1 MSGLEISANAPSKT
15 TTSKTSKTNDLAKKF
30 ELGKPTFKGTREQNI
45 EKMARSWKLAYPQ
58 ANEGDLKRFIRK
70 LYKVCKQLKIT
81 QTNDGKLDPRYA
93 TKEDQI
99 VDEMLAVFANE
110 SELNPNKI
118 KKSPKDT
125 YRGVF
130 QLGDKTFAEMKKHNP
145 ATRPFGKTLEQQLD
159 NLVDYFKYNHDIF
172 GMPDGLRLNA
182 KRAAT
187 MIKFPKAW
195 HYNETVGGKKSQDWW
210 ELKNRVCQQKI
221 AERDRKYADDQRM
234 RYRKAK
240 NGGN

>member
-1 MSGLEISANAPSKT
+1 MSGLEISANAPT
-15 TTSKTSKTNDLAKKF
+15 TTSTTKSTKTNDLAKKF

-58 ANEGDLKRFIRK
+58 ANEADLKKFIRK
-70 LYKVCKQLKIT
+70 LYKVCKELKIT
-81 QTNDGKLDPRYA
+81 KTTDGKLDPRYA

-99 VDEMLAVFANE
+99 VDEMLAVFSNE
-110 SELNPNKI
+110 SQL
-118 KKSPKDT
+118 SPKTVSTTPEDI

-145 ATRPFGKTLEQQLD
+145 KTRPLGKTLEQQLD
-159 NLVDYFKYNHDIF
+159 NLVEYFKYNHEIF
-172 GMPDGLRLNA
+172 EMPDGLRLNA

-195 HYNETVGGKKSQDWW
+195 RYGVSVGGKKSQDWW
-210 ELKNRVCQQKI
+210 ELKNRVCQKKI
-221 AERDRKYADDQRM
+221 ADRDKKYADDQRM
-234 RYRKAK
+234 QYRKAK